1 VVDDNVLRDLNS
13 LVVPLAGS
21 LMATGDPWEPY
32 RLLDPDGE
40 VVGAVTVYLRE
51 LCACGRPATTQRS
64 YAMDLL
70 RWYRFMW
77 AVGVPWDQ
85 ATRSEARDFCVWL
98 GVTDKPRR
106 PHWRHPETEGTVP
119 ARQTPGTPNALT
131 GKPTPS
137 TKYAP
142 RTVAHCESVLRSFYE
157 FHLEA
162 DSGPM
167 VNPFPLTRAHPARPS
182 SRHHNP
188 MEPFRGERTGRYRP
202 RVPPRIPR
210 QIPDER
216 FSELFAALSTHRDR
230 ALVALWVSTG
240 ARASELLGLTCGDVD
255 PGQQL
260 ITVVRKGTK
269 ALQLLPASPD
279 AFVWLRLYEAQMH
292 GLVPLGRDE
301 PLWWTLRRPLRRLTY
316 DAARAMFDRA
326 NAALGANWTLHDLR
340 HSAAYRMARDPE
352 LSLTD
357 VQWVL
362 GHARLSTTQLYL
374 NPLVEDVIASVLAY
388 HARRAAPKT
397 ETPPLLPAYR
407 AESLEV
413 LFSKKSS

>member
-1 VVDDNVLRDLNS
+1 MTLLGGLWFRPVVDDVHSGIWVHWWCHRWDRS
-13 LVVPLAGS
+13 IRLAIRGS
-21 LMATGDPWEPY
+21 PIGCLTQLA
-32 RLLDPDGE
+32 RRS
-40 VVGAVTVYLRE
+40 VAVTVYLRE
-51 LCACGRPATTQRS
+51 LCACGRSATTQRS

-77 AVGVPWDQ
+77 KVARSPGTRRLAMRP
-85 ATRSEARDFCVWL
+85 ATFACGSVSSISRGS
-98 GVTDKPRR
+98 
-106 PHWRHPETEGTVP
+106 PHWRHPDTAQPVAAGQ
-119 ARQTPGTPNALT
+119 APGTPNALT

-162 DSGPM
+162 GSGPM
-167 VNPFPLTRAHPARPS
+167 VNPFPLTRSHPGRPS
-182 SRHHNP
+182 GRHHNP

-269 ALQLLPASPD
+269 ALQLLA
-279 AFVWLRLYEAQMH
+279 
-292 GLVPLGRDE
+292 GLP
-301 PLWWTLRRPLRRLTY
+301 RRLRV
-316 DAARAMFDRA
+316 A
-326 NAALGANWTLHDLR
+326 AAL
-340 HSAAYRMARDPE
+340 
-352 LSLTD
+352 
-357 VQWVL
+357 
-362 GHARLSTTQLYL
+362 
-374 NPLVEDVIASVLAY
+374 
-388 HARRAAPKT
+388 
-397 ETPPLLPAYR
+397 
-407 AESLEV
+407 
-413 LFSKKSS
+413 

>member
-1 VVDDNVLRDLNS
+1 
-13 LVVPLAGS
+13 
-21 LMATGDPWEPY
+21 M
-32 RLLDPDGE
+32 
-40 VVGAVTVYLRE
+40 RE

-77 AVGVPWDQ
+77 KVAIPWDQ
-85 ATRSEARDFCVWL
+85 ATRNEARDFCVWL
-98 GVTDKPRR
+98 GVIDKPRR
-106 PHWRHPETEGTVP
+106 PHWRHPDTAKPVAAGQ
-119 ARQTPGTPNALT
+119 AAGTPNALT

-162 DSGPM
+162 GSGPM
-167 VNPFPLTRAHPARPS
+167 VNPFPLTRSHPGRPS
-182 SRHHNP
+182 GRHHNP

-279 AFVWLRLYEAQMH
+279 AFVWLRLYEDEMH

-301 PLWWTLRRPLRRLTY
+301 PLWSTLRRPFRRLTY

-374 NPLVEDVIASVLAY
+374 NPLAEDVISGVLAY

-397 ETPPLLPAYR
+397 ETPPLMPAYR

-413 LFSKKSS
+413 LFSRNPS